1 MAMTTA
7 VLGPQNWVS
16 RQLDA
21 MPVGKVHRKVIVAI
35 GFGLFFDIYE
45 VFLSSAISTGLVADF
60 HIDPTSVQ
68 LKLLLA
74 SAFIGMFVGAAFL
87 GTLADRIGRRKAF
100 IFNLIWY
107 SVWSLVGAFAPNA
120 TFLIIARF
128 LAGVGV
134 GAEYPVADAYLSDV
148 LPKDK
153 RGRLASWAYTLSFV
167 AVPAV
172 GFLALWLNPI
182 HLGGIS
188 GWRYLLGL
196 GVIGAIIVV
205 FMRRSLPESPRWL
218 ESKGRHEEAK
228 QALQV
233 FADGAGVKL
242 EPEDTTSAGTELVA
256 KEKVDLSLFAK
267 KPFAARLFMMFV
279 FHVFQVYGY
288 YGFGTLAAIVLTTR
302 GYTTTASLL
311 YIALSFLGYPIGAAL
326 SVPLMRVIERK
337 FLIIGSLVLVALF
350 GILFATS
357 SIPALIVIFGFL
369 TSAVNNIFSNSYHV
383 YQAEI
388 FPTQVRATAVGWTYS
403 ISRISTGS
411 LPFILLPILTAA
423 GAGWMFGVVAV
434 ALLIV
439 IAVVAAIGP
448 RTMRR
453 SVETINSDPTS
464 SIATIA
470 ADEKAGAPTS

>member
-1 MAMTTA
+1 MTTTA
-7 VLGPQNWVS
+7 VLGPRNWVS
-16 RQLDA
+16 RQLDT
-21 MPVGKVHRKVIVAI
+21 MPVGKVHRKVVVAV
-35 GFGLFFDIYE
+35 GLGLFFDIYE

-100 IFNLIWY
+100 LFNLIWY

-120 TFLIIARF
+120 TFLIISRF

-148 LPKDK
+148 LPKEK
-153 RGRLASWAYTLSFV
+153 RGRLAAWAYTLSFV

-182 HLGGIS
+182 HLGGVS

-196 GVIGAIIVV
+196 GVVGALIVV
-205 FMRRSLPESPRWL
+205 FLRRSLPESPRWL
-218 ESKGRHEEAK
+218 ESKGRHAEAK
-228 QALQV
+228 AALKT
-233 FADGAGVKL
+233 FADGAGVPL
-242 EPEDTTSAGTELVA
+242 EPEESEPAAGEVVA
-256 KEKVDLSLFAK
+256 AQKPDLSIFTK

-302 GYTTTASLL
+302 GYDTTSSLL
-311 YIALSFLGYPIGAAL
+311 YVALSFIGYPIGAAL
-326 SVPLMRVIERK
+326 SVPLLRVIERK
-337 FLIIGSLVLVALF
+337 FLIIGSLVAVAVF
-350 GILFATS
+350 GVLFATS
-357 SIPALIVIFGFL
+357 SVPALIVIFGFL

-388 FPTQVRATAVGWTYS
+388 FPTPVRATAVGWTYS

-411 LPFILLPILTAA
+411 LPFILLPVLTVA
-423 GAGWMFGVVAV
+423 GAGWMFGIVAV

-453 SVETINSDPTS
+453 SVETINGDPTS
-464 SIATIA
+464 AI
-470 ADEKAGAPTS
+470 PTSSVEAEARTTA